1 MTGRAFVDTN
11 VWVYAVDSADPTK
24 QERARAVLAPSD
36 ETDFVVS
43 AQVLGE
49 FYVTITRKFERRV
62 GEGEA
67 ATMLDAIR
75 QLPVVAIDGNLAA
88 EAAETSRAWR
98 IAYWDALI
106 LAAARSAGCDVVLS
120 EDLSDHGLYD
130 GIRVENPFRPPRRVS
145 EKSTTAYQAGRG
157 AMARWSDDELDE
169 ALGRYESE
177 SAASGMTRNAVHSY
191 WDYARRFLAWRRG
204 EYVPRGARAGERPV
218 PRTPVAADEL
228 AAQAEMYA
236 RAVEAAGRSQ
246 QSIDTYHRHAM
257 FFVRWLKGEFKP
269 GGRLR

>member
-11 VWVYAVDSADPTK
+11 VWVYAVDSADPAK
-24 QERARAVLAPSD
+24 QERARAVLAPSGD
-36 ETDFVVS
+36 LDLVVS

-62 GEGEA
+62 EEA
-67 ATMLDAIR
+67 DATAMLDAIR
-75 QLPVVAIDGNLAA
+75 QLPVVAIDGDLVA

-106 LAAARSAGCDVVLS
+106 LTAARSAGCDLVLS
-120 EDLSDHGLYD
+120 EDLSDQGVYD

-145 EKSTTAYQAGRG
+145 EKPTAYHAGRG

-169 ALGRYESE
+169 ALARYETE

-204 EYVPRGARAGERPV
+204 EYVPRGASAGERPV
-218 PRTPVAADEL
+218 PRTPVTADEL
-228 AAQAEMYA
+228 AAQADAYA

-269 GGRLR
+269 GRRLR